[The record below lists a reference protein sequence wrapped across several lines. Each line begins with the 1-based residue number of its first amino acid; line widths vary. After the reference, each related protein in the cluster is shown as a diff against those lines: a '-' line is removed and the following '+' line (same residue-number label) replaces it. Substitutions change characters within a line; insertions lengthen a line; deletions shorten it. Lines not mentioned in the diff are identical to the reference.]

1 MATDWQQIFTAR
13 PDLTPPGFQ
22 ECLDKMRNDPNPR
35 RHKKARGK
43 AGKQGKFPGLK
54 HGVDP

>member
-1 MATDWQQIFTAR
+1 MSTDWQQIFTAR
-13 PDLTPPGFQ
+13 PDLNPPGYDQ
-22 ECLDKMRNDPNPR
+22 LLQDMRNDPNPR

-54 HGVDP
+54 HSAD